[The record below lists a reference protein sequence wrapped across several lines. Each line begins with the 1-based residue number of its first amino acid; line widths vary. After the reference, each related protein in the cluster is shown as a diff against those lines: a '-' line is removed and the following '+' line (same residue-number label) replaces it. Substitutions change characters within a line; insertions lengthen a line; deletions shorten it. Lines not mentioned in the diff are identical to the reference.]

1 MQIYQLVVNRYRD
14 LYAVATIED
23 NVEMIKIFSGKFQ
36 EIYSKEFTDIIYL
49 EFISDKLLIQ
59 TYKYVYIINF
69 RDNRVERKFK
79 LNKKISNVLIYDN
92 NFFVYASRD
101 EFEILKV
108 NKVILYGEIKE
119 VIIAQVQLFENF
131 KIEYN
136 IIEYESEIRKLVKKY
151 RIENREITD
160 KIGINEVKVI
170 FDYLNSKIILN
181 DNIIFLENGY
191 IDRIYIL
198 SDGNII
204 YSISSFLF
212 PTKLIYYDLFKN
224 EREEYNS
231 YFEKKNISI
240 KHSYI
245 TKREIPIYTISQK
258 NSRKILLY
266 LHGGPAWNITPN
278 YYGWIEETLELG
290 YSIVFMNY
298 SGSTGYGEKFY
309 KKLLKN
315 NGEEALKDIKEFVNY
330 FNNRNIYILGESY
343 GGYLA
348 VLMSF
353 YKNKNIKL
361 CISINGFVDYK
372 YLYLFSHSRNIIES
386 YFDVKSDK
394 NNPIHILEKNKI
406 YSNLIFLHSDKDIYA
421 PIKNIYTFIE
431 KTKKHI
437 SLYLL
442 TEIGHYSISHYKN
455 KQRDV
460 IINKLIGGEYNE

>member
-23 NVEMIKIFSGKFQ
+23 NVEMVKIFSGKFQ

-49 EFISDKLLIQ
+49 EFISDKLLVQ

-69 RDNRVERKFK
+69 RDNSVERKFK
-79 LNKKISNVLIYDN
+79 LNKKISNVLVYDN

-108 NKVILYGEIKE
+108 NKVILYSEIKE

-212 PTKLIYYDLFKN
+212 PTKLI
-224 EREEYNS
+224 
-231 YFEKKNISI
+231 
-240 KHSYI
+240 
-245 TKREIPIYTISQK
+245 
-258 NSRKILLY
+258 
-266 LHGGPAWNITPN
+266 
-278 YYGWIEETLELG
+278 
-290 YSIVFMNY
+290 
-298 SGSTGYGEKFY
+298 
-309 KKLLKN
+309 
-315 NGEEALKDIKEFVNY
+315 
-330 FNNRNIYILGESY
+330 
-343 GGYLA
+343 
-348 VLMSF
+348 
-353 YKNKNIKL
+353 
-361 CISINGFVDYK
+361 
-372 YLYLFSHSRNIIES
+372 
-386 YFDVKSDK
+386 
-394 NNPIHILEKNKI
+394 
-406 YSNLIFLHSDKDIYA
+406 
-421 PIKNIYTFIE
+421 
-431 KTKKHI
+431 
-437 SLYLL
+437 
-442 TEIGHYSISHYKN
+442 
-455 KQRDV
+455 
-460 IINKLIGGEYNE
+460 